1 MTLENNRK
9 AAYDFLDQIWSKK
22 DESAI
27 DCLIALDAALE
38 KGMDLHLL

>member
-27 DCLIALDAALE
+27 ALGAPQ
-38 KGMDLHLL
+38 GNGIDLGLL